1 MIVLRE
7 YQQRAEDELRSAYR
21 AGKRAPL
28 LVMPTGSGKTRLFSR
43 IAQGAAAKGKRVL
56 VQAHRIELVQQIAD
70 ALADEGI
77 EAQYAAAGFPPARHD
92 AQVIVGNVMSVARRL
107 EKLPKPDLL
116 IQDEAHH
123 SMAATYLKIYKHWSK
138 AKMLGVTA
146 SPMRTDGRGLGAV
159 YDHMVLGPTTGE
171 LIELGFLSPYRAFS
185 WPDVDMAGA
194 TVERGEYTA
203 DAIKERMKPSV
214 RGNAIDH
221 YRQLAD
227 GKRAI
232 LFDYSVEESMATAA
246 AFRDAGYAAFH
257 FDGTTDTDVR
267 KQVNRDFREGRIQ
280 VLCNVDLCGEGYDLP
295 AIECVIQKRPTAS
308 LIVHLQQLGRG
319 LRTFEGKNSAILID
333 CVGNLRT
340 HGLPDDPREWSLSD
354 APNRGKR
361 KNAAPALSVRVCA
374 KCWAT
379 ARVTARAC
387 PECGE
392 PFPVKPRQVKQVE
405 GDLVEIQ
412 RERERKQ
419 ARREQGQSQTL
430 DDLIAVYM
438 QRHPDGVV
446 AKAAR
451 WAAHV
456 RAGRE
461 KKRVSV

>member
-1 MIVLRE
+1 MIVLRP
-7 YQQRAEDELRSAYR
+7 YQEKAEDDLRCAYR
-21 AGKRAPL
+21 AGKRSPL

-70 ALADEGI
+70 ALTDEGI
-77 EAQYAAAGFPPARHD
+77 EPQYAAAGFPPARRD
-92 AQVIVGNVMSVARRL
+92 AQVIVGNVMSVARRM
-107 EKLPKPDLL
+107 EKLPAPDLL

-123 SMAATYLKIYKHWSK
+123 SMAATYLKIYKHWDK

-171 LIELGFLSPYRAFS
+171 LIEQGYLSKYRAFS

-194 TVERGEYTA
+194 HIERGEYTSE
-203 DAIKERMKPSV
+203 AIKERMKPSV

-232 LFDYSVEESMATAA
+232 LFDYSVEESQATAA
-246 AFRDAGYAAFH
+246 AFRAAGYAAFH
-257 FDGTTDTDVR
+257 FDGTTDTEVR
-267 KQVNRDFREGRIQ
+267 KKVNRDFRDGRIQ

-319 LRTFEGKNSAILID
+319 LRPFEGKGDAILID
-333 CVGNLRT
+333 CVGNLRR
-340 HGLPDDPREWSLSD
+340 HGLPDDPRDWSLSD
-354 APNRGKR
+354 APNRSKR
-361 KNAAPALSVRVCA
+361 KNVAAPLSVRVCA

-379 ARVTARAC
+379 ARMTSRAC
-387 PECGE
+387 PECGT
-392 PFPVKPRQVKQVE
+392 PFPVKPREIARVE

-412 RERERKQ
+412 RQQERKQ
-419 ARREQGQSQTL
+419 VRMEQGRSESL
-430 DDLIAVYM
+430 DELVAVYM
-438 QRHPDGVV
+438 KRHPDGST

-456 RAGRE
+456 IARRQNKRA
-461 KKRVSV
+461 SA